1 MQETRQPI
9 QLIAFFIGIL
19 PFMVNGWI
27 NAHIAT
33 QPVYFWSFELFS
45 WVLLPCLVVGFLRRS
60 QQLTWADFGLH
71 LGVAQQNKAAESG
84 RIPSNLRTLIML
96 SIIAFFACN
105 WVYKGAFQL
114 SSLLVHTEPLFEYE
128 SITPTQPFLKALTAL
143 YFGLTAGIVE
153 EIYYRGLCFKITSAW
168 SYPQV
173 SYLVL
178 SPLLFASSHWEQ
190 GLQNVLA
197 TWLFGL
203 AAALFYMR
211 FRNLWPLIIGHVA
224 TDYFWFS

>member
-1 MQETRQPI
+1 MLPSRQPI
-9 QLIAFFIGIL
+9 LLIAFLIGIL
-19 PFMVNGWI
+19 PFMVNGWM
-27 NAHIAT
+27 NAHIAAE
-33 QPVYFWSFELFS
+33 PLYFWSFELFS
-45 WVLLPCLVVGFLRRS
+45 WVLLPCLVIGFLRKT
-60 QQLTWADFGLH
+60 QQLQWADLGLH
-71 LGVAQQNKAAESG
+71 LGVAESG
-84 RIPSNLRTLIML
+84 EVAGNDQISANIRYLIAL
-96 SIIAFFACN
+96 SIVAFFACN

-114 SSLLVHTEPLFEYE
+114 SSLLVHTEPLFEYA
-128 SITPTQPFLKALTAL
+128 SVAPTQPLLKALTAL

-153 EIYYRGLCFKITSAW
+153 EIYYRGLFFKITRLW
-168 SYPQV
+168 PHPQA

-178 SPLLFASSHWEQ
+178 SPLLFAISHWEQ

-203 AAALFYMR
+203 AAALFYVR